1 MSRGPSTSP
10 FHLLRYFT
18 TAGLIVLGLGVALA
32 WSASV
37 FVLRSTFMEM
47 ERDEADSLD
56 EDLVALLS
64 AGHFEREQWGHADV
78 PLALRAD
85 VEREMR
91 NFGIVEFAL
100 LDLRGQ
106 PLVGFALRDTM
117 ARARW
122 EEGLKAAAAG
132 RVELRWETHRPW
144 PLLFFGGAGAGSI
157 ETYAPVREGRS
168 IVAVA
173 RVRRDLA
180 PVLDKARATLPA
192 MLALTTLLLAAV
204 FAALWLIVRQ
214 GHRILAAQRDEILAA
229 EQELLR
235 RNRILDQLNR
245 RKDEFYAI
253 CSDELKG
260 PLRRTVEGC
269 RALALSPVLGRA
281 ERELLDD
288 TAAHATAAAALVSDL
303 VDLARLETD
312 GDVPRREAVDLV
324 ELAHE
329 IAAASAVVA
338 GARGVAVE
346 VQAGGGRVALPG
358 DRQRLLRAFS
368 ALVGDAI
375 KLAEPGPLVIRIS
388 EPGGQPRVDVSGT
401 LAAGTSPGD
410 AVRGLGLAGEIAE
423 RHGGRV
429 EVSEGEGRSATWS
442 LVLPR
447 DPVRVA

>member
-1 MSRGPSTSP
+1 MAAPSRSP

-18 TAGLIVLGLGVALA
+18 TAGLIVVALGVVGA
-32 WSASV
+32 WTASV

-56 EDLVALLS
+56 EDLVALLN
-64 AGHFEREQWGHADV
+64 AGGFDRAQWGRADV
-78 PLALRAD
+78 PLAVRAD

-100 LDLRGQ
+100 LDLRGEA
-106 PLVGFALRDTM
+106 LAGFALRDTVP
-117 ARARW
+117 RTRW
-122 EEGLKAAAAG
+122 DEGFKAASAG
-132 RVELRWETHRPW
+132 DVELRWETHRPW

-157 ETYAPVREGRS
+157 ETYTPVREGRS
-168 IVAVA
+168 VIAVA

-180 PVLDKARATLPA
+180 PVLDKARAALPGV
-192 MLALTTLLLAAV
+192 LAAATLLLGAV
-204 FAALWLIVRQ
+204 FGGLWLIVRK
-214 GHRILAAQRDEILAA
+214 GHRILATQRDEILAA

-253 CSDELKG
+253 CSDELHE
-260 PLRRTVEGC
+260 PLRRAVEGC
-269 RALALSPVLGRA
+269 RTLALSPALAGA

-288 TAAHATAAAALVSDL
+288 TAAHVRSAAALVSDL

-324 ELAHE
+324 ELVHE
-329 IAAASAVVA
+329 IAAASAIVA
-338 GARGVAVE
+338 GTRGVELEIA
-346 VQAGGGRVALPG
+346 ASGARVALPG
-358 DRQRLLRAFS
+358 DRQRILRALS

-375 KLAEPGPLVIRIS
+375 KLVAPGRLVISIAEPGGR
-388 EPGGQPRVDVSGT
+388 PRVDVTGT
-401 LAAGTSPGD
+401 LASGTTPD
-410 AVRGLGLAGEIAE
+410 AAVRGLGLAGEVAAQ
-423 RHGGRV
+423 HGGSV
-429 EVSEGEGRSATWS
+429 EVSEGEGRTATWS
-442 LVLPR
+442 VVLPR